1 VLNNRG
7 AYIAAAITIA
17 RAYIAAGR
25 PPVCRPLGSY
35 GGWSQVVRSPL
46 IWLGKQDPVK
56 SMDEMREEDP
66 ERRALHALV
75 ELWREHLGLN
85 IGYTA
90 NQLIFHANTLADP
103 DEQGE
108 PQPELRDLLIQQA
121 SVRGNIDTKSLGNWL
136 MAARG
141 RVHDGMCIEL
151 VKESAHGNKYAL
163 VEVGKAPTARQ

>member
-56 SMDEMREEDP
+56 SMDEIREEDP
-66 ERRALHALV
+66 ERRALHALI

-90 NQLIFHANTLADP
+90 NQLIFHANSLAQP
-103 DEQGE
+103 ISE
-108 PQPELRDLLIQQA
+108 PEEARPELRDLLIQRA

-136 MAARG
+136 MSVRG

-151 VKESAHGNKYAL
+151 VKEDRAHGNKYAL
-163 VEVGKAPTARQ
+163 TEISGES